1 MNTKR
6 ITTEIAQA
14 ADAIRAGQLVAV
26 PTETVYGLA
35 GNGLDP
41 DAVAQIYEVK
51 GRPAVKP
58 LSLMVHDAS
67 AMAHYCVDVPPAA
80 YSLAEACWPGPLTI
94 VLRAQACGPEI
105 VRAGGETVG
114 LRCPDHP
121 ATLALI
127 EAAQLP
133 LAAPSANP
141 SGAPSPK
148 TADDVLAYFDGQIA
162 AVIDGGPCGSGRES
176 TRVDLSRTPY
186 RILRSAAVPDDAVW
200 DALVQKMHIVGIT
213 GGTGCGKTTVGRTIL
228 RLYEPTAGEVIFDGT
243 GAGGVAREDG
253 PRLAYLG
260 HATFVYPGLSALEN
274 LQFWARA
281 HGLRPSRA
289 ELLALLE
296 HVGLAAHAEERAGVF
311 SRGMAQRLN
320 LARVLLL
327 DADLVLLD
335 EPGTGLDVISM
346 ALVRREMLA
355 ARERGACVIVVS
367 HDLAGDSPL
376 ADRLLL
382 LENRRLAYD
391 GPPQGRAAV
400 DSVLNAATGDVAA
413 PTAGEVPA

>member
-1 MNTKR
+1 MLRLENLAK
-6 ITTEIAQA
+6 
-14 ADAIRAGQLVAV
+14 L
-26 PTETVYGLA
+26 YGLKVVFKGVSCRFTA
-35 GNGLDP
+35 GSITLLAGGNGAGKSTLLRII
-41 DAVAQIYEVK
+41 A
-51 GRPAVKP
+51 G
-58 LSLMVHDAS
+58 LS
-67 AMAHYCVDVPPAA
+67 
-80 YSLAEACWPGPLTI
+80 
-94 VLRAQACGPEI
+94 R
-105 VRAGGETVG
+105 
-114 LRCPDHP
+114 
-121 ATLALI
+121 
-127 EAAQLP
+127 
-133 LAAPSANP
+133 PSA
-141 SGAPSPK
+141 G
-148 TADDVLAYFDGQIA
+148 
-162 AVIDGGPCGSGRES
+162 
-176 TRVDLSRTPY
+176 
-186 RILRSAAVPDDAVW
+186 
-200 DALVQKMHIVGIT
+200 
-213 GGTGCGKTTVGRTIL
+213 
-228 RLYEPTAGEVIFDGT
+228 
-243 GAGGVAREDG
+243 GGVAREDG

-327 DADLVLLD
+327 EADLVLLD
-335 EPGTGLDVISM
+335 EPGTGLDVNSM

-391 GPPQGRAAV
+391 GPPQGLAAV
-400 DSVLNAATGDVAA
+400 DSVLNAVTGAGAVSA
-413 PTAGEVPA
+413 AGEVPA

>member
-1 MNTKR
+1 MS
-6 ITTEIAQA
+6 EI
-14 ADAIRAGQLVAV
+14 LV
-26 PTETVYGLA
+26 
-35 GNGLDP
+35 
-41 DAVAQIYEVK
+41 EVK
-51 GRPAVKP
+51 NLKQYFPVRTGLLSSKP
-58 LSLMVHDAS
+58 LKA
-67 AMAHYCVDVPPAA
+67 VDDV
-80 YSLAEACWPGPLTI
+80 SFTI
-94 VLRAQACGPEI
+94 GR
-105 VRAGGETVG
+105 GETLGLVG
-114 LRCPDHP
+114 
-121 ATLALI
+121 
-127 EAAQLP
+127 
-133 LAAPSANP
+133 
-141 SGAPSPK
+141 
-148 TADDVLAYFDGQIA
+148 
-162 AVIDGGPCGSGRES
+162 ES
-176 TRVDLSRTPY
+176 
-186 RILRSAAVPDDAVW
+186 
-200 DALVQKMHIVGIT
+200 
-213 GGTGCGKTTVGRTIL
+213 GCGKTTVGRTIL

-274 LQFWARA
+274 LQFWART

-335 EPGTGLDVISM
+335 EPGTGLDVNSM

-391 GPPQGRAAV
+391 GPPQGLAAV
-400 DSVLNAATGDVAA
+400 DSVLNAATGNVAA
-413 PTAGEVPA
+413 STAGEVPA